1 MFLRTV
7 CRRMVA
13 AWLAFRQPQGAPV
26 LVAEHNIPGGDA
38 PPAGFPPGTEPVLVE
53 SNEVNVAG
61 APGLHFAKRRVTLRG
76 DKNAKYT
83 QTQLNPLILAGC
95 RCMVSTPHDV
105 AYLSDISGLPVCR
118 RCAATCDCGHKV
130 APRERVKIGPR
141 AYMCIACFRM
151 ELRAKRWQGIRQLF
165 LGSLTT
171 E

>member
-1 MFLRTV
+1 MMFRTLRGKI
-7 CRRMVA
+7 VA
-13 AWLAFRQPQGAPV
+13 AWRAFRQPQEAPV
-26 LVAEHNIPGGDA
+26 LVAEHDIPGGDA
-38 PPAGFPPGTEPVLVE
+38 PAGFPPGTEPVLVE

-95 RCMVSTPHDV
+95 RCMVASPHDV
-105 AYLSDISGLPVCR
+105 AYLSDISNLPVCR

-130 APRERVKIGPR
+130 APRERVRIGPR
-141 AYMCIACFRM
+141 AYICVEC
-151 ELRAKRWQGIRQLF
+151 LKVQQRAQRWEGIRQIF
-165 LGSLTT
+165 LGSFKA